1 MPATPAETAPDSQ
14 GLLAFLRLLFVRL
27 DEDKAMIHASSLTY
41 TTLLALVPLMT
52 VSLVVLSAFP
62 VGEAVSEGLQNFVFE
77 NFVPAAGEV
86 VRGYLSEFSGK
97 ASRLTGTSF
106 LFLVVTSLLLMA
118 SIDRAFND
126 IWRVQQQR
134 KATTKFLV
142 YWAVLS
148 VGPLLMGL
156 SLAATSYLLSI
167 PLLSGPDAVV
177 DTSRLFQVMPLL
189 ASALAFTLIYMLV
202 PMRRVPV
209 RHALAGGI
217 TAALLFELA
226 KRGFGTYLAYFPT
239 YQAIYGA
246 LATFPIFLVW
256 IFLSWLVTLFG
267 AELTYCLGI
276 RHYSRRRGHPAGAR
290 LGDAVAFLEAL
301 WRAQLD
307 GHGLSV
313 DELAADGGIPAA
325 TADELAVSFSSV
337 RWIAAAE
344 DGTWLLSR
352 DLHMLNLADLYNLG
366 GFAMPGTEQ
375 LADLSR
381 GGRNN
386 LAELLARGRDELTAT
401 LDVPLTSMFR
411 ERPTADPQ
419 RDGGAAEN
427 VEEDA

>member
-1 MPATPAETAPDSQ
+1 MPATPAETAPDRQ

-27 DEDKAMIHASSLTY
+27 DEDEALIHASALTY

-52 VSLVVLSAFP
+52 VSLVVLAAFP
-62 VGEAVSEGLQNFVFE
+62 VGEAVVERLENFVFE
-77 NFVPAAGEV
+77 NFVPAAGDA
-86 VRGYLSEFSGK
+86 VRGYLSEFSAK
-97 ASRLTGTSF
+97 ASNLTGTSF

-126 IWRVQQQR
+126 IWQVQRQR
-134 KATTKFLV
+134 KAMTKFMV
-142 YWAVLS
+142 YWAVLT

-167 PLLSGPDAVV
+167 PILSGPDAVV
-177 DTSRLFQVMPLL
+177 DTSRLLQVMPLL
-189 ASALAFTLIYMLV
+189 ASALAFTLVYLLV

-209 RHALAGGI
+209 RHALVGGI
-217 TAALLFELA
+217 TAALLFEMA
-226 KRGFGTYLAYFPT
+226 KRGFGMYLAYFPT

-276 RHYSRRRGHPAGAR
+276 RQHSRGPGHPAGER
-290 LGDAVAFLEAL
+290 LADAVAFLEAL

-307 GHGLSV
+307 GRSLSVEELSESGGISAATV
-313 DELAADGGIPAA
+313 DELVEGFASAH
-325 TADELAVSFSSV
+325 
-337 RWIAAAE
+337 WIAAAE

-352 DLHMLNLADLYNLG
+352 DPHMLTLADLYNLG
-366 GFAMPGTEQ
+366 GFSMPGPGQ

-381 GGRNN
+381 VGRKS
-386 LAELLARGRDELTAT
+386 LSELLSRGRDELTET
-401 LDVPLTSMFR
+401 LDVPLTSVFR
-411 ERPTADPQ
+411 EASADHPRQ
-419 RDGGAAEN
+419 DGGAAEN